1 MNDEILT
8 IEEAAQ
14 LLKVNPETIRRW
26 IRRGELPVIKRGNV
40 VRIRKSTLLEEQVE
54 EQSEA
59 A

>member
-1 MNDEILT
+1 MNEEILT

-40 VRIRKSTLLEEQVE
+40 VRIRKTTLLQEQR
-54 EQSEA
+54 EA

>member
-1 MNDEILT
+1 MNPNTYDEILT

-26 IRRGELPVIKRGNV
+26 IRRGDLPVIKRGSV
-40 VRIRKSTLLEEQVE
+40 VRIRKSTLLHEQR
-54 EQSEA
+54 EA